1 MFDCPVVYVDIET
14 TGGSYRNSRVL
25 EVAAIRV
32 EKGEVVDEFTTLLDP
47 ETYIPRSITTL
58 TGITSGDIVGKP
70 TFASIAQDLADFM
83 SGALFIAHNVRFD
96 YSFLK
101 HEFAVVGIDFT
112 PKLLCTVRLSRALYP
127 LERGHS
133 LAKLI
138 ERYNIP
144 VEARHRALE
153 DARALL
159 HFTKLAHQTHG
170 SEIFNEALAR
180 QLKTQS
186 LPPHIDATVVQN
198 IEDVPGVYI
207 FRNEVGQPLYVGKS
221 ITLKKRVMS
230 HFQSTSLKEL
240 RIAEQIHDIETI
252 TTGSEL
258 AALLLESKLVKELQP
273 IHNRLLRRQKQFAI
287 VRNVPNQDGYTT
299 FIVGLGNIEAGSE
312 IASVYGIFK
321 NRMQAKK
328 KLEDLTKLFNLCPKL
343 MGLEKGSGA
352 CFSYSLGRCKGA
364 CIGKESNELYNRRV
378 EIALENN
385 KVASW
390 RYDGAVTLPINEAG
404 ERIIVNNWMIEGYL
418 DANGER
424 IIQDVQPN
432 FDVDEYKILYRFF
445 REHAARIRPYI
456 DYATNGA

>member
-1 MFDCPVVYVDIET
+1 M
-14 TGGSYRNSRVL
+14 
-25 EVAAIRV
+25 
-32 EKGEVVDEFTTLLDP
+32 
-47 ETYIPRSITTL
+47 
-58 TGITSGDIVGKP
+58 
-70 TFASIAQDLADFM
+70 
-83 SGALFIAHNVRFD
+83 
-96 YSFLK
+96 
-101 HEFAVVGIDFT
+101 
-112 PKLLCTVRLSRALYP
+112 
-127 LERGHS
+127 ERGHS

-138 ERYNIP
+138 ERHNIP
-144 VEARHRALE
+144 VAARHRALE

-170 SEIFNEALAR
+170 AEIFNEALAR

-186 LPPHIDATVVQN
+186 LPPHIDANIVRD

-207 FRNEVGQPLYVGKS
+207 FRNEQRQPLYVGKS
-221 ITLKKRVMS
+221 ITLRKRVMS

-240 RIAEQIHDIETI
+240 RIAEQIYHIETI
-252 TTGSEL
+252 KTGSEL

-287 VRNVPNQDGYTT
+287 VRSVPNQDGYTT
-299 FIVGLGNIEAGSE
+299 LVTTLGNVEDGNEVSA
-312 IASVYGIFK
+312 VYGMFR

-343 MGLEKGSGA
+343 MGFEKGNGA

-364 CIGKESNELYNRRV
+364 CVGKESAELYNRRV
-378 EIALENN
+378 EIALEKN

-390 RYDGAVTLPINEAG
+390 QYDGAVTLPINEAG

-424 IIQDVQPN
+424 IIQDIASN
-432 FDVDEYKILYRFF
+432 FDIDEYKILYRFF
-445 REHAARIRPYI
+445 REHGSSVQPY
-456 DYATNGA
+456 DYASTMLE